1 MKKVLLATVISLL
14 LCSVSAQN
22 NDRHTKHTHGNQHP
36 ADTRG
41 QHPNQKVF
49 LNFLSTHGETFIVYV
64 DGFPFNPQP
73 RHQVS
78 SIDVEPGQHD
88 ICVRLVRP
96 ADRVATLSMQF
107 VHRQNNFSV
116 SYDSRSEK
124 LSVIPEQG
132 YGITPPAPPTPP
144 TPPTPPVPPT
154 PPTPPSQ
161 IVITHATEAAVGD
174 IVQLMNDSPFDKD
187 KLLLGKT
194 FVKQHQVLTSQA
206 IRMAKTITFEES
218 RLEFLLY
225 AFDYCADQQNYYQ
238 AVEALTF
245 SSSRNKLLEAINR

>member
-1 MKKVLLATVISLL
+1 MHISFCDLYLATVISLL

-41 QHPNQKVF
+41 QRPNQKVF

-64 DGFPFNPQP
+64 DGFPFNQQP
-73 RHQVS
+73 RHHVS

-132 YGITPPAPPTPP
+132 YGITPP
-144 TPPTPPVPPT
+144 TPPVPPT

-161 IVITHATEAAVGD
+161 IIITHATDAAVGD
-174 IVQLMNDSPFDKD
+174 IVQLMNDS
-187 KLLLGKT
+187 LSTKT
-194 FVKQHQVLTSQA
+194 NCF
-206 IRMAKTITFEES
+206 
-218 RLEFLLY
+218 
-225 AFDYCADQQNYYQ
+225 
-238 AVEALTF
+238 
-245 SSSRNKLLEAINR
+245 

>member
-1 MKKVLLATVISLL
+1 MKKILLATVISLL

-22 NDRHTKHTHGNQHP
+22 NDRHTRHPHGNQHP

-49 LNFLSTHGETFIVYV
+49 LNFLSTHGETFVVYV

-88 ICVRLVRP
+88 ICVRLARP

-116 SYDSRSEK
+116 SYDSRSET

-132 YGITPPAPPTPP
+132 YGI

-161 IVITHATEAAVGD
+161 IIITHATEAAVGD

>member
-22 NDRHTKHTHGNQHP
+22 IDRHTKHTHGNQHP

-49 LNFLSTHGETFIVYV
+49 LNFLSTHGETFIVYI
-64 DGFPFNPQP
+64 DGVPFNQQP

-88 ICVRLVRP
+88 ICVRLARP

-132 YGITPPAPPTPP
+132 YGITPP
-144 TPPTPPVPPT
+144 TPPVPPT

-161 IVITHATEAAVGD
+161 IIITHATDAAVGD

-194 FVKQHQVLTSQA
+194 FVEQHQVLTSQA

>member
-22 NDRHTKHTHGNQHP
+22 NDRHTRHPHGNQHP

-49 LNFLSTHGETFIVYV
+49 LNFLSTHGETFIVYI
-64 DGFPFNPQP
+64 DGVPFNQQP

-78 SIDVEPGQHD
+78 SLDVEPGQHD

-116 SYDSRSEK
+116 SYDSRSET

-132 YGITPPAPPTPP
+132 YGI

-161 IVITHATEAAVGD
+161 IIITHATDAAVGD